1 MNGSPLRAFLLIP
14 FVLASLALSPYARAT
29 CQEGCDVSN
38 NNTFLG
44 SDSLL
49 SNTTGYQ
56 NTANGSKALFRN
68 TAGYQNTASGSSALY
83 RNTTGF
89 LNTASGYE
97 ALFSNDTGANNT
109 AFGAQALYRNT
120 SGFSNTATGQVAM
133 YSDTTGS
140 SNTAAG
146 VAALFSNTTGDNNTA
161 AGVLALYAN
170 STGNANTADGVE
182 ALYNNTTGLNNT
194 AIGYL
199 ALNQNNIGSSN
210 TASGFQA
217 LFSNITGSSNT
228 AIGLDALQF
237 NSSGSDNIAL
247 GDSAGVNLTVGS
259 NNIDIGNKGV
269 AGESN
274 TIRIGA
280 NGTHTNAYM
289 AGISGATVA
298 GGVGVIVDSN
308 GHLGTIASSARC
320 KDNIQAMDKVSE
332 AILALKPVTFCYKK
346 ELDPHGIPQ
355 FGLVAEDVERV
366 NPDLVARDE
375 QGKPYTVR
383 YEAVNA
389 MLLNEFLKEHRKVEE
404 QEKRIDALTAQLKEQ
419 AAWIQKVSDKVEINK
434 PAPQIANN
442 Q

>member
-1 MNGSPLRAFLLIP
+1 
-14 FVLASLALSPYARAT
+14 VAL
-29 CQEGCDVSN
+29 
-38 NNTFLG
+38 
-44 SDSLL
+44 
-49 SNTTGYQ
+49 
-56 NTANGSKALFRN
+56 
-68 TAGYQNTASGSSALY
+68 
-83 RNTTGF
+83 
-89 LNTASGYE
+89 
-97 ALFSNDTGANNT
+97 
-109 AFGAQALYRNT
+109 
-120 SGFSNTATGQVAM
+120 

-146 VAALFSNTTGDNNTA
+146 VAALFSDTTGDNNTA
-161 AGVLALYAN
+161 AGVFALYAN

-217 LFSNITGSSNT
+217 LLSNITGSSNT

-269 AGESN
+269 GGESSP
-274 TIRIGA
+274 IRIGA
-280 NGTHTNAYM
+280 NGTHKNTYM

-298 GGVGVIVDSN
+298 GGVGVIGDPN
-308 GHLGTIASSARC
+308 GHLGTIASSARF